1 MPQDWFQMVITVG
14 GIVVAAIVQ
23 SFWIGKKF
31 GDLRSDIRSLA
42 EENEHCNRDRHS
54 IRGHQ
59 QAISSKVELHSIEL
73 ATLKAQA
80 PTWRLHKETGG
91 GS

>member
-1 MPQDWFQMVITVG
+1 MTAEWFQIAVTVG
-14 GIVVAAIVQ
+14 GIVAAAIVQ

-42 EENEHCNRDRHS
+42 EENEHCSKDRHA

-59 QAISSKVELHSIEL
+59 QTIGAKVELHGIEL
-73 ATLKAQA
+73 ATLRAQA
-80 PTWRLHKETGG
+80 PTWRLHREGTE
-91 GS
+91 